1 MFGPTLVGPKVTLA
15 PLGPE
20 HLESYCRW
28 FADPEVTR
36 FLKLQAPP
44 TLAEE
49 QEWFTRTAASQVE
62 VVWGI
67 FADGQH
73 LGSTAIRRI
82 DWRNRRAITGIV
94 IGERSW
100 WGRGIATAA
109 HALRTRYAFDELN
122 LEKLVTTVMEGNT
135 AQSAGAGAGWLP
147 DGGRAPQARVSTGA
161 VAGHVGGRAAAGR
174 VASECRS
181 RNQNSE
187 VS

>member
-1 MFGPTLVGPKVTLA
+1 MFGPTLVGSKVTLA

-36 FLKLQAPP
+36 FLKLQSPP

-49 QEWFTRTAASQVE
+49 HEWFARTAASQVDL
-62 VVWGI
+62 VWGI
-67 FADGQH
+67 FGPEGQH
-73 LGSTAIRRI
+73 LGSTGIRRI

-100 WGRGIATAA
+100 WGRGIASAA

-135 AQSAGAGAGWLP
+135 ASRRALERVGYRTVGVHRRHEFRQGRWLDTWVGELLREEWSSGAGA
-147 DGGRAPQARVSTGA
+147 
-161 VAGHVGGRAAAGR
+161 
-174 VASECRS
+174 
-181 RNQNSE
+181 
-187 VS
+187 